1 MMNNGR
7 FEDVLPIEN
16 GDIPASYVSLWE
28 DITDITHSFLEEVL
42 KKPWTWDDEACPIPH
57 A

>member
-28 DITDITHSFLEEVL
+28 DITHSFLEEVL
-42 KKPWTWDDEACPIPH
+42 KKPLTWDVEACPIPH
-57 A
+57 G